1 MKLLNK
7 LYEAYISSFGD
18 YEKKRCWLIKK
29 GAKIGEGTKI
39 NARLDAFGTE
49 PYLVEVGKDC
59 LFAFGIKFLT
69 HDGGIK
75 VLNSLNKF
83 EKKCDKVG
91 RIVVG
96 NNVYIGMDAFIMPN
110 VTIGD
115 NCIIGAKAVV
125 TKDVPANS
133 VYAGVP
139 ARKICDLD
147 EYYEKVKDSVH
158 FTVGMPYDEKR
169 KYYEAFYAKEN
180 EQK

>member
-1 MKLLNK
+1 MK
-7 LYEAYISSFGD
+7 
-18 YEKKRCWLIKK
+18 KKRRWLIKQ
-29 GAKIGEGTKI
+29 GAKVGEGTKI
-39 NARLDAFGTE
+39 NARLDAFGSE
-49 PYLVEVGKDC
+49 PYLVEVGKDY

-91 RIVVG
+91 KVIIG
-96 NNVYIGMDAFIMPN
+96 NNVYMGVDACVMPN

-133 VYAGVP
+133 VYA
-139 ARKICDLD
+139 
-147 EYYEKVKDSVH
+147 
-158 FTVGMPYDEKR
+158 
-169 KYYEAFYAKEN
+169 
-180 EQK
+180 